1 MTTATVTATLTIEI
15 AGSAAADV
23 ADDLLIDLDAGE
35 LDQALLNA
43 IRQHLADHSDTRDWR
58 IVSAHL
64 WPATDG
70 EPQP

>member
-1 MTTATVTATLTIEI
+1 MSSATITATLTIEI

-58 IVSAHL
+58 ITSARL
-64 WPATDG
+64 WPATDE